1 MWHPL
6 QPAYRGAM
14 QRPAKPD
21 APGRCRAGR
30 WGMGWFTTQD
40 LAEYLAAAGD
50 FMRSRPAENTVPL
63 TVTEVLRVRGAGA
76 FGDAAPL
83 FGWWRDGEGAV
94 QSAFLVTPPYPLL
107 LSSPP
112 AQSLAPL
119 AELLARAE
127 TPLTGVNGE
136 PAAAE
141 DFAAAWGEQTGAKA
155 KTSMRERLFRLGE
168 LVPPTPAPAATRA
181 HHRPPVA
188 ICLWRG
194 SPRSARR
201 RAPVERTRLRRS
213 TTLSPSPALPP

>member
-1 MWHPL
+1 
-6 QPAYRGAM
+6 
-14 QRPAKPD
+14 
-21 APGRCRAGR
+21 
-30 WGMGWFTTQD
+30 MGWFTTQD

-168 LVPPTPAPAATRA
+168 LVPPTPAP
-181 HHRPPVA
+181 
-188 ICLWRG
+188 RG
-194 SPRSARR
+194 HA
-201 RAPVERTRLRRS
+201 RAPQAADRDLLVAWFAAFSQEAGTGEKN
-213 TTLSPSPALPP
+213 A